1 MTRHVLVR
9 ECPPS
14 PKSMNIM
21 GVDLNSCCITVFLLI
36 KASSWRSSFL
46 ASNHSKE
53 REVHSVHT
61 RQSCPKLL
69 YERCMWIPP
78 PHTHPNLSNNMQWR
92 SWMFGNRIHLSTTIW
107 AALCSEWVTGA
118 ADLSAS
124 AGHQLFN
131 CGIIRTFGGSDVAS
145 LAMLT
150 PLPSS
155 WCDWWSKWGSRRLK
169 PRLTLRFR
177 LVLCSKSFLYT
188 QYLS

>member
-78 PHTHPNLSNNMQWR
+78 PTHIP
-92 SWMFGNRIHLSTTIW
+92 IW
-107 AALCSEWVTGA
+107 AMTCSGAAGCSGIAYTFQPQFGQPCAVSEWPERQICPRPPVINSSTA
-118 ADLSAS
+118 ASF
-124 AGHQLFN
+124 GHSVGQTL
-131 CGIIRTFGGSDVAS
+131 
-145 LAMLT
+145 
-150 PLPSS
+150 
-155 WCDWWSKWGSRRLK
+155 RRLQ
-169 PRLTLRFR
+169 
-177 LVLCSKSFLYT
+177 C
-188 QYLS
+188 